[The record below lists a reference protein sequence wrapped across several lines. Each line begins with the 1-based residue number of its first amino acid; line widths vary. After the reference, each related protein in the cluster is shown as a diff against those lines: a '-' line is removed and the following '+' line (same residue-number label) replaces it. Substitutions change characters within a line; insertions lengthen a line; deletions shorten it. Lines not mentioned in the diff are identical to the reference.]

1 MKKQKEMSDM
11 NNRIVRLREQMLSCR
26 PSVDINRARLITQ
39 AYREAQGEPMVT
51 VRGEAMYKLYT
62 ELPIA
67 IAPDELIVGS
77 PTVEPRAAQLFPE
90 VQAGW
95 LDAELDKVSDREW
108 DPLYLS
114 EADKQELR
122 QEIMPFW
129 RGKTISEWLYQ
140 DCPADTANL
149 IYMDPTVWPTNSTG
163 IIDNFS
169 LIQKGIGTVVINY
182 GKVLTLGVRGILDE
196 IGESIEKLDLTD
208 TQDIPKLLFLK
219 SASLALNGLV
229 KLAQRYATLAS
240 SLAEIEPDAQRR
252 EELLKISQVC
262 SWVPYNPPRNF
273 WEAVQSFWFTHLAVR
288 IEESGHSLSPGRFD
302 QYMFPY
308 YKMEPEEGRKEKA
321 LELLECLFVQFSEL
335 MLFAST
341 DTSKFYTGVPQW
353 QNLNLGGRTV
363 DGQDATND
371 LSYLCLDAMIEL
383 KVAQPDISVRIHT
396 ETPEQFLRRACE
408 LARLGTGHP
417 KFYNEDLVAY
427 SLACKGL
434 SLTESRSFALMGC
447 VEPRVEGKEGI
458 TLTGGFINMPAALEL
473 ALNDG
478 VWRLTGKKVGLSTG
492 DPRQFASFDEVMD
505 AFKQQLAHLVRHM
518 FVANA
523 LAQNAYRE
531 LLSSP
536 VLSAITEGCIETGRD
551 LQHGGARYNFGPA
564 VNEIGIADT
573 ADSLAVIR
581 KLVFEDKRVTME
593 ELLDALSDNFERR
606 EELRGQFLH
615 HVPKFGNDED
625 GVDGIANEVVQFCNE
640 EVMNYKN
647 IFGGQAQAGII
658 AVTAG
663 IPFGKVVGALPS
675 GRKAGEPL
683 ADNASPCPGNDKKGP
698 TAILRSVAKLDV
710 ARLRNGTLLN
720 LRLSPTAVST
730 PEGLHKMASFIRG
743 LCDIGCWHIQFNVVD
758 TAVLRDAQQH
768 PEKYSDLLVRVAG
781 YSAYFT
787 QLHKE
792 VQEDIIGRTEHC
804 V

>member
-1 MKKQKEMSDM
+1 M
-11 NNRIVRLREQMLSCR
+11 NSRIVRLRERILGCR
-26 PSVDINRARLITQ
+26 PAVDINRARLVTRT
-39 AYREAQGEPMVT
+39 YREAEGESMGT
-51 VRGEAMYKLYT
+51 VRGKAMYKLFT

-95 LDAELDKVSDREW
+95 LDAELDKVSTREW

-114 EADKQELR
+114 EADKKELHE
-122 QEIMPFW
+122 EILPFW

-149 IYMDPTVWPTNSTG
+149 IYMDPSVWPTSSTG

-182 GKVLTLGVRGILDE
+182 RKVLTLGIRGILDE
-196 IGESIEKLDLTD
+196 IGEAMEGLDLTD
-208 TQDIPKLLFLK
+208 TQNISRLLFLK
-219 SASLALNGLV
+219 SASLALDGLV

-240 SLAEIEPDAQRR
+240 SLAETEPDAQRR

-321 LELLECLFVQFSEL
+321 LEFLECLFLKFSEL

-353 QNLNLGGRTV
+353 QNLNLGGRTSE
-363 DGQDATND
+363 GQDATND
-371 LSYLCLDAMIEL
+371 LSYLCLDAMSDL
-383 KVAQPDISVRIHT
+383 RVVQPDISVRIHA
-396 ETPEQFLRRACE
+396 ETPEQSLLRACE

-417 KFYNEDLVAY
+417 KFYNEDLIAY
-427 SLACKGL
+427 SMACKGL
-434 SLTESRSFALMGC
+434 SLAESRDFAIMGC
-447 VEPRVEGKEGI
+447 VEPRVEEKEGI

-505 AFKQQLAHLVRHM
+505 AFKRQLAHLVRHM

-536 VLSAITEGCIETGRD
+536 FLSAITEGCIETGRD
-551 LQHGGARYNFGPA
+551 LQHGGAKYNFGPA

-593 ELLDALSDNFERR
+593 ELLDALSNNFEGQ
-606 EELRGQFLH
+606 EKLRGQILH

-625 GVDGIANEVVQFCNE
+625 GADGIANEVVQFCNE
-640 EVMNYKN
+640 EVMKYKN

-683 ADNASPCPGNDKKGP
+683 ADNASPYPGNDKKGP

-730 PEGLHKMASFIRG
+730 PAGLHKMASFIRG

-768 PEKYSDLLVRVAG
+768 PEKYTDLLVRVAG

-792 VQEDIIGRTEHC
+792 VQEDIIRRTEHC